1 MPMKLSNIPQ
11 FARNANRLR
20 EILTILS
27 RYGLADWISR
37 LELDIVKGLFKAKDG
52 QGLADLSHER
62 RIRLAITELGTTFIK
77 FGQMLSTRADLV
89 GPRLA
94 DELSELQS
102 SAPAD
107 PPHVVR
113 VTVSAELGQPIDE
126 LFDQFDDAPL
136 ASASIGQVH
145 RARLPNGESVVVKVQ
160 HPGIEDRVRTD
171 LDILVGLADLAEKY
185 IPELRRYR
193 PRSTAAEFQRILLRE
208 LDFGRE
214 ERNLSQFRTNFASN
228 PTVHFPKPNAE
239 LSTGR
244 VLTMEYL
251 DGIRLTE
258 PQRLRDLG
266 YDLED
271 LARRGA
277 ELFLDMIFRDGFYHA
292 DPHPGNFLVLP
303 GGIIGMLDCG
313 MVGRVDE
320 SMREHIEDMLLAVAN
335 RDPLQLTTIITRI
348 GSVPPALDQA
358 ALCNDVTELV
368 SYHGSR
374 PLEQLNLGQALTDM
388 TEIVRRYHI
397 VLPTGI
403 ALLIKVLVMLEGTS
417 RLLSPQ
423 FNLTELIK
431 GYQKKMLWRRLSPQ
445 RHIQKI
451 RRLIQEWQYFGEVL
465 PRTVVDVLQQVQ
477 TGRFDVH
484 LEHKRLEPAVNR
496 LVFGMLT
503 SALFMGSA
511 LILRANVPPTIY
523 DVSVL
528 GALGY
533 GFSIVLAMRL
543 LWAIRKSGHLDQK
556 K

>member
-1 MPMKLSNIPQ
+1 MKLSTLPQ

-20 EILTILS
+20 EIVTILS
-27 RYGLADWISR
+27 KYGLADWVSR
-37 LELDIVKGLFKAKDG
+37 LDFDLAKGLFKAKDG
-52 QGLADLSHER
+52 QGLADLSHEK
-62 RIRLAITELGTTFIK
+62 RIRLVLTELGTTYIK

-89 GPRLA
+89 GPKLA
-94 DELSELQS
+94 TELTELQS

-113 VTVSAELGQPIDE
+113 TTVVAELGQPIDE
-126 LFDQFDDAPL
+126 LFASFDDTPL

-145 RARLPNGESVVVKVQ
+145 RARLHTGEQVVVKVQ
-160 HPGIEDRVRTD
+160 HPGIEERVRID
-171 LDILVGLADLAEKY
+171 LDILVGLAELSETY
-185 IPELRRYR
+185 MPELRRYR
-193 PRSTAAEFQRILLRE
+193 PRNTAAEFQRILLRE

-214 ERNLSQFRTNFASN
+214 ERNLSQFRTNFADN
-228 PTVHFPKPNAE
+228 ATVRFPRPNAE

-244 VLTMEYL
+244 ILTMEYL
-251 DGIRLTE
+251 DGIRVTE

-271 LARRGA
+271 IARRGA
-277 ELFLDMIFRDGFYHA
+277 ELFLEMIFRDGFYHA

-313 MVGRVDE
+313 MVGRIDE
-320 SMREHIEDMLLAVAN
+320 SMREQIEDMLLAIAN
-335 RDPLQLTTIITRI
+335 RDPIQLTTIITRI

-358 ALCNDVTELV
+358 GLCTDVTELV

-374 PLEQLNLGQALTDM
+374 PIEQLNLGQALTDM
-388 TEIVRRYHI
+388 TEIIRRYQI

-403 ALLIKVLVMLEGTS
+403 ALLIKVLIMLEGTAK
-417 RLLSPQ
+417 LLSPR

-431 GYQKKMLWRRLSPQ
+431 GYQKKMLWRRLSPH

-451 RRLIQEWQYFGEVL
+451 RRLIQEWQYLGEVL
-465 PRTVVDVLQQVQ
+465 PRTLVDVLQQVQ

-484 LEHKRLEPAVNR
+484 LEHKRIEPAVNR

-503 SALFMGSA
+503 SSLYVGSA
-511 LILRANVPPTIY
+511 LILKAEVPPTIY
-523 DVSVL
+523 GVSIVGSL
-528 GALGY
+528 GCA
-533 GFSIVLAMRL
+533 FSIVLAIRL